1 MPSSGG
7 LLIHGFVIAI
17 LITSTRTAIL
27 DPMTVMKDDVSRIK
41 VMMETVGGNFLLLFT
56 INLDIYNHF
65 FPDDRAIGAI
75 QQFVPQ
81 QIGNEAYD

>member
-41 VMMETVGGNFLLLFT
+41 VMMETVGGNFFSLFT
-56 INLDIYNHF
+56 INFDI
-65 FPDDRAIGAI
+65 I
-75 QQFVPQ
+75 QSFSPSW
-81 QIGNEAYD
+81 